1 MPVQKCT
8 EKSSCIATPPP
19 KKTKKHLHSLWATF
33 AFLLLLKKQNKQK
46 HHSAHSY
53 Q

>member
-8 EKSSCIATPPP
+8 EKSSCIAKKP
-19 KKTKKHLHSLWATF
+19 KKPQKKHLHSLWATF

-46 HHSAHSY
+46 HPFCT
-53 Q
+53 

>member
-19 KKTKKHLHSLWATF
+19 QKKKHLHSLWATF